1 MPTGRVPRSRVA
13 VSVSGRMTLL
23 SAILLGSMATPGPVE
38 ASIQYPAYPDWEST
52 PMNQVATGAA
62 LRDLDGDGWPD
73 LIIANGND
81 IYRQRV
87 AVYRNQGGTF
97 PLTPTWESG
106 DIDYHGHLDLADV
119 TGDGNLDLAVAVYLG
134 PGGFPQPGYVKLY
147 QGYGDGTFSPL
158 PVWRSED
165 EFSSFRVA
173 FGDINMNGRPDL
185 ACAAGEAY
193 YRVKERARVYRNVG
207 GVLESLPYWMSD
219 TEGYSM
225 DVAWGDINGDGILD
239 LVVGGTSNPNDP
251 DSYPTS
257 VYLGDGTTLS
267 TTPDWVN
274 ADGDNHANTICL
286 ADVNGNGRLDLAV
299 CDNNQLG
306 GSGRVKIFLNDA
318 AGSLSA
324 LPDWVSDFSGY
335 GAHVSFADVNFN
347 GRPDLVSGSW
357 WGRVRI
363 YRNQNGTFPVT
374 PTWQSAST
382 SVVENI
388 AWEDVNNDALRSPLM
403 ERFTGNGVRRHFVL
417 PDRPVRP
424 ISVSLDGAALPE
436 DSYFLHT
443 EHGWISLSS
452 TPPAGVELSVEYT
465 ASASLDFVVSNWD
478 SGKGNYLFLNLI
490 EVTGIG
496 DMAERGLDSPL
507 RLSLSPNPTSGS
519 SWIRFDDPRGGLK
532 RLDLFDTLGRRV
544 RYFGDHDSSIPLLWD
559 GLDSSGLPTPGGVYW
574 LRVAGEGEAVT
585 TRVVVVR

>member
-1 MPTGRVPRSRVA
+1 MATRGGPRSFVLLFVCGRV
-13 VSVSGRMTLL
+13 MLF
-23 SAILLGSMATPGPVE
+23 SAILFGSIPLSGLAE
-38 ASIQYPAYPDWEST
+38 ASVQFPAYPDWEST

-81 IYRQRV
+81 IHRQRV

-106 DIDYHGHLDLADV
+106 DVDYHGHLDLADV

-158 PVWRSED
+158 PVWRSQD

-207 GVLESLPYWMSD
+207 GMLEPQPYWMSD

-251 DSYPTS
+251 DPFRTS
-257 VYLGDGTTLS
+257 VHLGDGMTLS
-267 TTPDWVN
+267 TAPDWIN
-274 ADGDNHANTICL
+274 ADGDNYANTICL
-286 ADVNGNGRLDLAV
+286 ADVNGNGWLDLAV

-306 GSGRVKIFLNDA
+306 GAGRVKLFLND
-318 AGSLSA
+318 GSGNLSI
-324 LPDWVSDFSGY
+324 LPDWVSGFSGY

-347 GRPDLVSGSW
+347 GRLDLVTGSW

-363 YRNQNGTFPVT
+363 YLNQDGTFPT
-374 PTWQSAST
+374 APNWQSAST

-388 AWEDVNNDALRSPLM
+388 AWEDVNNDGTRSPIL
-403 ERFTGNGVRRHFVL
+403 ERFIGDGIRRHFL
-417 PDRPVRP
+417 MRDRPVRP
-424 ISVSLDGAALPE
+424 ISVSLDGTVLPE
-436 DSYFLHT
+436 SSYFLHT
-443 EHGWISLSS
+443 EHGWISLSI
-452 TPPAGVELSVEYT
+452 TPSAGAEFCVEYS

-478 SGKGNYLFLNLI
+478 TGKGNYLFLNQI
-490 EVTGIG
+490 EVAGIG
-496 DMAERGLDSPL
+496 DLAENARESLL
-507 RLSLSPNPTSGS
+507 RLSLYPNPTSGAT
-519 SWIRFDDPRGGLK
+519 WIRLDGQTCRLT
-532 RLDLFDTLGRRV
+532 RLDIFDSVGRRV
-544 RYFGDHDSSIPLLWD
+544 RSFRSPGSEVPLLWD
-559 GLDSSGLPTPGGVYW
+559 GLDSSGRPAPGGVYW
-574 LRVAGEGEAVT
+574 LRAAGELQPVG
-585 TRVVVVR
+585 TRLVVVR